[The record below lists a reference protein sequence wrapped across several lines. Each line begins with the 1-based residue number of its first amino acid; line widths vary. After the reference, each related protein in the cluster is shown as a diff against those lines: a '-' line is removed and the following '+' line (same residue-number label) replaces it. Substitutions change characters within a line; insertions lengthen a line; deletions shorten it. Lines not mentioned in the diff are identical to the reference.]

1 MIYELRTYNV
11 KPEHAA
17 DVVAVYEQYGWP
29 QLKKWR
35 KNLVGYFISDIG
47 PLHQIV
53 HLWKFTDHAARDHQ
67 WTTLRANPKFVD
79 FGRREDIRH
88 DDKAVPLISGALR
101 LGEYGH
107 RSLPSLHLASVI
119 PAKAGI

>member
-53 HLWKFTDHAARDHQ
+53 HSMRSEL
-67 WTTLRANPKFVD
+67 NPSNQQLV
-79 FGRREDIRH
+79 H
-88 DDKAVPLISGALR
+88 D
-101 LGEYGH
+101 
-107 RSLPSLHLASVI
+107 
-119 PAKAGI
+119 